1 MFNIQEVTNK
11 SVDKPQGFKS
21 DLNTTRLSLDSK
33 LKATKQQSNKLRDL
47 TKTKNLHKNFQDL
60 KPIYDQKK
68 YLRAVDLADNWLDKI
83 GDKLLSDVKKERR
96 KNFVHWIQEGN
107 KLSFAEIQNLGKTL
121 KGDYTAQILKE
132 DDDMNAHLAVIMDQI
147 LNKHDEVS

>member
-33 LKATKQQSNKLRDL
+33 LKATKQQSNKVRDL

-60 KPIYDQKK
+60 KPIYDHKK
-68 YLRAVDLADNWLDKI
+68 YLRAVDLADHWLDKI

-96 KNFVHWIQEGN
+96 KNFVHWI
-107 KLSFAEIQNLGKTL
+107 
-121 KGDYTAQILKE
+121 
-132 DDDMNAHLAVIMDQI
+132 
-147 LNKHDEVS
+147 